1 MPAPNPPVAG
11 GRGGKAGVLVA
22 AEEVASRR
30 VHRTAYFDDNCFL
43 MWFPDNQRDI

>member
-22 AEEVASRR
+22 AASSGFQ
-30 VHRTAYFDDNCFL
+30 T
-43 MWFPDNQRDI
+43 DNQRDI